1 MRRRTNEKPPR
12 QSHGAVVRNL
22 SKGSTAFEPAKCR
35 PQKAVNGASTSIW
48 ALVARV
54 GSRCTR
60 YREWSKNSEF
70 VCVGLRRVAE
80 FFRPGPGGL
89 RRTRVGIN
97 RCSRH
102 RRLRLAAR
110 PDWRGLFEAR
120 FG

>member
-1 MRRRTNEKPPR
+1 MAHQR
-12 QSHGAVVRNL
+12 QFGRLWRGSEADVR
-22 SKGSTAFEPAKCR
+22 
-35 PQKAVNGASTSIW
+35 VIASGRKIRDF
-48 ALVARV
+48 L
-54 GSRCTR
+54 
-60 YREWSKNSEF
+60 
-70 VCVGLRRVAE
+70 CVGLRRVAE

-120 FG
+120 FGEKLGAERFDVLG